1 MNGGE
6 PATLAWQ
13 FENFTKAG
21 TCKSVLSTFH
31 DLCDAAG
38 LKHDTHANFY
48 RRLKSK
54 INFWKAQNIWV
65 KLDKHAS
72 RKEYRRGEACAN
84 TNVLVIGA
92 GPCGLRTAIELVLL
106 GARVVVVEKRDSFSR
121 NNVLH
126 LWPFLITDL
135 KNLGAKKF
143 FGKFCAGAI
152 DHISIRQLQ
161 CILMKVALLLGV
173 EIHVNTS
180 FDGLIEPPSDQSHK
194 TGWRAKIT
202 PEDSPVA
209 EFEFDVLIGADGKRN
224 TLQGFKRKEFRGK
237 LAIAITANFINR
249 NSQQE
254 ARVEEISGV
263 AFIFN
268 QKFFKDLNE
277 KTGIDLENIVYY
289 KDDTHY
295 FVMTAKKSSLLDKG
309 VLLQDHP
316 DTATLLSQQNVCKDK
331 LLNYAK
337 EAADFSTNHLLPH
350 LDYAINN
357 YGQPDVAMF
366 DFTSMFAAVNA
377 CRAVKRNGHTLL
389 SCLVG
394 DSLLEPFW
402 PTGSGCAR
410 GFLGGFD
417 SAWMVKNWA
426 SGKMTPLQVIAERE
440 SIYQVLSQT
449 TPENLNKNYSEYGLD
464 PNTRYSNMNFRTVL
478 PQQVRHLYDT
488 GDGTYSDEI
497 IEVPAKRPRNDE
509 YIDSYSLLR
518 WSQRVLN
525 NSSYRNV
532 HIIDLT
538 ASWRSGLALCALI
551 HYFKPDLIDFQ
562 SLLSNE
568 PIQNNQLAFSVA
580 ESSLGIKPMM
590 TPQEMVNC
598 SLPDKLTMVSYLSQF
613 YHKFKKERLANAE
626 SASTVLLRDE
636 PQKSHKSPLSRLSI
650 LQKLRNSA
658 KFHRSKKRKDKD
670 EDKVIESSLSKRKHK
685 SPEHFEKTEVEL
697 TKFNKLPM
705 EEIANKLDM
714 NQKFKD
720 ISNQNKIDIEGNVK
734 VSAMAEI
741 LASKFQS
748 QAEQAVNQT
757 PVKKLKTPGVLLAAT
772 PVSETCFFC
781 KKRVYLMERMSA
793 EGLFFHRGCLK
804 CDYCDVGLR
813 LNNYSADKLPS
824 GEVKFF
830 CFRHSRLEMRFSKF
844 KRKRGYN
851 EEEEQIKEN
860 IPKVVIDAGPS
871 PKPERRTSPKKIPT
885 PLTPPLSPP
894 DDEPKPKKTPER
906 IEFENSIDGLQE
918 ESEEELTEHNLR
930 ASMSSDALL
939 LDMDDDLSD
948 SDLEPSDDEELNEVL
963 NETVGHSKD
972 LTLEEA
978 LQVVETLKRKSH
990 ENLLDALK
998 LESQIQ
1004 YEKMNKPPEE
1014 EEESEA
1020 DSDTDEQDDS
1030 TSETEK
1036 ETDPSK
1042 ESEPSQHNGKLS
1054 LVINQ
1059 EKSPSAMKSAR
1070 ANFFNTPP
1078 EPVRLDP
1085 FKMFPDMGNKTKELK
1100 EVKKSTSSEEE
1111 EFIEEEIIEIEEWEQ
1126 IADEAEKKIKNVNG
1140 ELSGEDREENVDADQ
1155 EENIDED
1162 QEENGDENQEENVD
1176 EEQEENVDEN
1186 KQDTGDEFEEVFE
1199 SDNENMSDGEND
1211 RTAVQNELE
1220 KLLADFDHK
1229 SSVSSSEHIIKTDSS
1244 SVCDEELVMSDDN
1257 RYVMSEDNHAD
1268 IECEEEDRVSRNN
1281 SKRTSSNG
1289 SSKNTTQA
1297 VLESV
1302 RNMGSSDENK
1312 DFAGIDDRFVTCSR
1326 GRGRNQTPGKK
1337 QYRNSVGSDS
1347 SFTISTPS
1355 NSAHSS
1361 LTSLSEDNR
1370 KYGGDDEREDDT
1382 PDNDLDDDIFRQYQ
1396 VTISQKLDDDD
1407 EEEYSE
1413 EVTPCVLDNL
1423 DDTLNAEKEIEMDN
1437 EPKDVD
1443 KSIYETPNASVTS
1456 DTFVSAGNSINMNN
1470 NYEKSPTLES
1480 NESESCE
1487 KCISDGSVLSSDKN
1501 SQTINHV
1508 TSQKRVIS
1516 PQISSDGSEIS
1527 TEQNVVSNQKK
1538 LIAPLINSDGSVW
1551 RPLPKLPD
1559 HLNTQQKKE
1568 QIYDNAS
1575 PRKSS
1580 TSPKISKSKKLLQR
1594 QKKLP
1599 LDSEEQSNNVKSSER
1614 KLITI
1619 DKSLE
1624 DFKIPSAVTEHTKSV
1639 GVFYNDVEY
1648 SGSESKE
1655 KNLSVNEGR
1664 KLPDIS
1670 NLKSRITPP
1679 GFQSE
1684 FMRKR
1689 LGSPTSL
1696 GSKTPSSPEPS
1707 KSVSTSTNSP
1717 RVLSDT
1723 PDIIKDVNIK
1733 KTKISVD
1740 KTKLT
1745 AFNSIE
1751 DSSSQNEEGAKRKIG
1766 VDVSLK
1772 NISPP
1777 IVSVEPKNI
1786 DDIPFADDSEDDF
1799 LEEKDTFYT
1808 PKTSVK
1814 TKPDKKIELQNKDV
1828 RKRILPVPPTLSTPN
1843 ADHIRD
1849 LKKEEISKARENAR
1863 IKARLKSD
1871 EELGLADINYT
1882 PISAKKIQ
1890 RKLRK
1895 ELSTGTSNTPSTSDM
1910 VTDSEENKIVGIS
1923 HSTPINSVFK
1933 TPKSKDK
1940 KKKKKES
1947 LDIVESGLSKESD
1960 TETPLKSTKKK
1971 KSLLQIL
1978 KPNKSPEH
1986 KELKEKNRSSSTDTL
2001 EEKSAKK
2008 KKKTPKSEKKK
2019 KRQKST
2025 DIVEMKDLPSVFSEK
2040 VKLRQ
2045 NGSQKRPS
2053 LLQRR
2058 SMPPRADFDEF
2069 SDSDESHLSA
2079 DASLNRRS
2087 KRNLTEDELN
2097 IKIARRVQ
2105 SAARKQ
2111 LKQKEQKR
2119 LRIAQEIQR
2128 QLEEVDV
2135 KQKELEERGV
2145 VVEKALRG
2153 EGEDAGR
2160 DEAGLMQEWF
2170 NLVYEKNALVRYE
2183 SELMVNAQYMELE
2196 DRHGRLEQ
2204 ELRERMAIN
2213 KTGRRSNRF
2222 STSEMT
2228 EVYLPRK
2235 YEQKTPE
2242 QAAEEKRILDE
2253 LLEVVEEK
2261 NNLVKMIEEDR
2272 VRERE
2277 EDRDLMVMM
2286 RAKGFD
2292 LDPIDHT
2299 RHLKN
2304 SCGFPLSC

>member
-1 MNGGE
+1 MKVLQGLMHHDQWRIKESEEEMHALILRLNKNKE
-6 PATLAWQ
+6 YRLPELTLSLQAIYSKMDTNRQ
-13 FENFTKAG
+13 SEHKFTSELTTWKHTIMANTSKLRSLNKEIREQPVEDTVRRIVDTGRYAASTIMDTVEDLHYQIEAARDALNNSSKLMDIKASFI
-21 TCKSVLSTFH
+21 TDEQVT
-31 DLCDAAG
+31 DMQ
-38 LKHDTHANFY
+38 Y
-48 RRLKSK
+48 EWRLKSK

-180 FDGLIEPPSDQSHK
+180 FDGLIEPPTDQSHK

-316 DTATLLSQQNVCKDK
+316 DTATLLSPQNVCKDK

-337 EAADFSTNHLLPH
+337 EAADFSTNQLLPH
-350 LDYAINN
+350 LDYAINH

-394 DSLLEPFW
+394 DSLLEVSFLA
-402 PTGSGCAR
+402 TGSGCAR

-417 SAWMVKNWA
+417 AAWMVKNWA

-449 TPENLNKNYSEYGLD
+449 TPENLNKNYTEYGLD
-464 PNTRYSNMNFRTVL
+464 PNTRYSNMNMRTVL

-518 WSQRVLN
+518 WCQRVLN
-525 NSSYRNV
+525 NGSYRNV
-532 HIIDLT
+532 HVIDLT

-568 PIQNNQLAFSVA
+568 PVQNNQLAFTVA

-590 TPQEMVNC
+590 TPQEMMNC
-598 SLPDKLTMVSYLSQF
+598 SLPDKLTMVSFLSQF

-626 SASTVLLRDE
+626 SSSNVLLRDQ

-650 LQKLRNSA
+650 LQKLRHSA
-658 KFHRSKKRKDKD
+658 KFRSKKRKD

-697 TKFNKLPM
+697 TKYNKLPM

-748 QAEQAVNQT
+748 QSEQAVNQT
-757 PVKKLKTPGVLLAAT
+757 PVKKLKTPGVLLAAQ
-772 PVSETCFFC
+772 PVSETCYFC

-804 CDYCDVGLR
+804 CHYCDVGLR
-813 LNNYSADKLPS
+813 LNNYSADKLPT
-824 GEVKFF
+824 GDVKFF

-871 PKPERRTSPKKIPT
+871 PKPERRTSPKKIPS

-948 SDLEPSDDEELNEVL
+948 SDLDDLIDYEMAHTLSQWPSDDEKLNEVL

-1020 DSDTDEQDDS
+1020 DSDTDEHDDS

-1042 ESEPSQHNGKLS
+1042 DSEPSQQNGKLS
-1054 LVINQ
+1054 LDINQ
-1059 EKSPSAMKSAR
+1059 GNSPSAMKSAR

-1085 FKMFPDMGNKTKELK
+1085 WKMFDMGNKTEELK
-1100 EVKKSTSSEEE
+1100 EEKKSESEEE
-1111 EFIEEEIIEIEEWEQ
+1111 EEEEFVEEEIIEIEEWEQ
-1126 IADEAEKKIKNVNG
+1126 IADEAEKIIKNVNG
-1140 ELSGEDREENVDADQ
+1140 ELS
-1155 EENIDED
+1155 DED
-1162 QEENGDENQEENVD
+1162 QEENVHEDQEENV
-1176 EEQEENVDEN
+1176 EEN

-1199 SDNENMSDGEND
+1199 SDDENMSEGEND
-1211 RTAVQNELE
+1211 RTALKNEME

-1229 SSVSSSEHIIKTDSS
+1229 SSVSSGDHILKTDSS
-1244 SVCDEELVMSDDN
+1244 SVCDEEFVMSDDN

-1268 IECEEEDRVSRNN
+1268 IECEEEDHVSRND
-1281 SKRTSSNG
+1281 SKRTSSNS

-1312 DFAGIDDRFVTCSR
+1312 DFSGIDDRFVTCSR
-1326 GRGRNQTPGKK
+1326 GRGEIKPLVRNDNKK
-1337 QYRNSVGSDS
+1337 Y
-1347 SFTISTPS
+1347 
-1355 NSAHSS
+1355 A
-1361 LTSLSEDNR
+1361 
-1370 KYGGDDEREDDT
+1370 GDDEREDDT

-1413 EVTPCVLDNL
+1413 EVTPCVIDNL

-1437 EPKDVD
+1437 ESKEVD
-1443 KSIYETPNASVTS
+1443 KSIYETPNARVTS

-1470 NYEKSPTLES
+1470 NYEKSLTLES
-1480 NESESCE
+1480 NELESGE

-1501 SQTINHV
+1501 SETNHV

-1516 PQISSDGSEIS
+1516 PQISSDGSELNS
-1527 TEQNVVSNQKK
+1527 EQNVVSDQKK
-1538 LIAPLINSDGSVW
+1538 VIAPLINSDGSVW

-1559 HLNTQQKKE
+1559 HLNKQQQKE
-1568 QIYDNAS
+1568 QINDNVS

-1599 LDSEEQSNNVKSSER
+1599 LDSEQSNNVKSSER

-1624 DFKIPSAVTEHTKSV
+1624 LIKSPSKVTEQGKSV
-1639 GVFYNDVEY
+1639 HDFNNDVQH
-1648 SGSESKE
+1648 
-1655 KNLSVNEGR
+1655 SVNESIEKTSSFTEGR

-1670 NLKSRITPP
+1670 NMKSRITPP

-1689 LGSPTSL
+1689 LGSPTSS
-1696 GSKTPSSPEPS
+1696 GSKTPSSPELTQ
-1707 KSVSTSTNSP
+1707 SVSTSTNTPS
-1717 RVLSDT
+1717 VLSDT
-1723 PDIIKDVNIK
+1723 PDIIKDVNMK

-1740 KTKLT
+1740 KTKLM

-1751 DSSSQNEEGAKRKIG
+1751 DSSSQNEEGARKKIG

-1772 NISPP
+1772 KISPP
-1777 IVSVEPKNI
+1777 VVSVEPQNI
-1786 DDIPFADDSEDDF
+1786 DNIPFADDSEDDF
-1799 LEEKDTFYT
+1799 LEEKDKFYT

-1814 TKPDKKIELQNKDV
+1814 TKPDNKIELQNKDI
-1828 RKRILPVPPTLSTPN
+1828 RKRILPVPPTPGTPT
-1843 ADHIRD
+1843 ADHIRE

-1863 IKARLKSD
+1863 LKARLKSD

-1910 VTDSEENKIVGIS
+1910 VSDSEENKKVGIL
-1923 HSTPINSVFK
+1923 HSTPVNSVFK

-1947 LDIVESGLSKESD
+1947 IDIVESGLSKESD
-1960 TETPLKSTKKK
+1960 TETPSKSTKKK

-1978 KPNKSPEH
+1978 KP
-1986 KELKEKNRSSSTDTL
+1986 
-2001 EEKSAKK
+2001 
-2008 KKKTPKSEKKK
+2008 
-2019 KRQKST
+2019 
-2025 DIVEMKDLPSVFSEK
+2025 I
-2040 VKLRQ
+2040 KLRQ

-2153 EGEDAGR
+2153 EGEESGR
-2160 DEAGLMQEWF
+2160 VESELMQEWF

-2213 KTGRRSNRF
+2213 N
-2222 STSEMT
+2222 
-2228 EVYLPRK
+2228 
-2235 YEQKTPE
+2235 EQKTPE

-2261 NNLVKMIEEDR
+2261 NSLVKMIEEDR

-2277 EDRDLMVMM
+2277 EDRDLMQMM